1 MMIPPTSSTPLTP
14 LPPNVHEHPEAQR
27 AFALHNRLWQQNR
40 YVYPVVSRRSK
51 GVSIGVNLNPDK
63 VCNFDCIYCS
73 VDRKIASGIT
83 DVDLAMLRE
92 ELAALLELARSGEI
106 YRFDPFDKIPSAL
119 QRINDIAFSGDGEPT
134 TCPQFAEVCR
144 LGAELRDAA
153 GLADVKLVVISN
165 ATMFHRPAVQA
176 ALAFLDQHRGEIWAK
191 LDAGTAEYYALVD
204 RTSVPFR
211 RVLEN
216 LAWCCRT
223 RPTVIQS
230 LFMRVHGAFPPD
242 AEIQAYIARLRELAA
257 GGTVKLVQIYTVA
270 RTTTEPYA
278 TALPAADLESIA
290 QQVRAALPGLPVEF
304 YP

>member
-1 MMIPPTSSTPLTP
+1 MISPNPATPPTP
-14 LPPNVHEHPEAQR
+14 LPPKVHEHPEAQR
-27 AFALHNRLWQQNR
+27 AFTLHGRLWQRNR

-73 VDRKIASGIT
+73 VDRKIASGIA
-83 DVDLAMLRE
+83 DFDLGILHD
-92 ELAALLELARSGEI
+92 ELAAMLELARCGEI
-106 YRFDPFDKIPSAL
+106 YALDPFDKIPSAL

-134 TCPQFAEVCR
+134 TCPQFADACR
-144 LGAELRDAA
+144 LSAELRDAA

-176 ALAFLDQHRGEIWAK
+176 ALAFLDQHGGEIWAK

-204 RTSVPFR
+204 RTSVPYR

-230 LFMRVHGAFPPD
+230 LFMRVHGEFPPD
-242 AEIQAYIARLRELAA
+242 AEIQAYVARLRELSA
-257 GGTVKLVQIYTVA
+257 GGTVKLVQVYTVA

-278 TALPAADLESIA
+278 TALALADLESIA
-290 QQVRAALPGLPVEF
+290 QRARAGLPGVAVEV